1 MLVQSTRPWRV
12 KKMTIA
18 ALVLLVALL
27 SGGWLWT
34 PDKTAAELQARYAQD
49 GSSFVTEKP
58 CAGA

>member
-1 MLVQSTRPWRV
+1 
-12 KKMTIA
+12 MTIA

-58 CAGA
+58 CAAA